1 MEFLFTL
8 VAELVLEFVLAAFF
22 ELLAEI
28 GLRSFGEPFRQRE
41 SRNPVLAAIGYC
53 MFGAL
58 LGGLSLLV
66 FPNSF
71 VRSESLHGI
80 SLVISPV
87 LAGLFMS
94 LIGRIRKQQGK
105 SLLRLDSFIYGFL
118 FALPIAA
125 VRFLY
130 AN

>member
-8 VAELVLEFVLAAFF
+8 IAELVLEFILAAFF

-41 SRNPVLAAIGYC
+41 SRNPVLAAIGYL
-53 MFGAL
+53 MFGAI
-58 LGGLSLLV
+58 LGGISLLV

-71 VRSESLHGI
+71 VRSESFHGI
-80 SLVISPV
+80 SLFISPI
-87 LAGLFMS
+87 LAGFFMS

-118 FALPIAA
+118 FAFPIAA
-125 VRFLY
+125 VRFFFTH
-130 AN
+130 